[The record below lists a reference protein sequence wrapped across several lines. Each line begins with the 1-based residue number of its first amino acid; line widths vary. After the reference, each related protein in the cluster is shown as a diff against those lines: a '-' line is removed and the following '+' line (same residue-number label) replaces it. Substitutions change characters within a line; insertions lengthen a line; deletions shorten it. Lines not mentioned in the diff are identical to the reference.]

1 MSLSKLLMK
10 NRFLSLIL
18 VFAFVIS
25 SCSIEINQ
33 PTFVTP
39 SSPLGATPIVISSPA
54 STLGPNTVTKTQI
67 PITWAPLN
75 LSARLVYIIGTL
87 VDNVPSLQIQILNLV
102 TGEVTTIFDVP
113 EDSRLYYITVSPDN
127 TQLLMSYSPSPG
139 GKRVAQGI
147 YIMPLDGS
155 RPPRL
160 LFTPPTKEDDY
171 TEVEWSPDGKYI
183 YFTHVNFDIPLEP
196 GQVYPLYEIYR
207 MAFPDGQPEKIVEKA
222 YWPRLSSDSA
232 SLVYVSVDLFSLQ
245 NKLYVANADGRN
257 AREVVLTSP
266 LPPDFKD
273 APIFS
278 ADGQSIIFS
287 APVSAQSYQPN
298 WVDKLMGVR
307 IAKAHSN
314 LTSDWWSVPV
324 SGGSITQLTNIQS
337 SNLFA
342 SFAPDNKHIASHS
355 SDGIFVMNPD
365 GSEVTMLIP
374 NPQAVP
380 GTIRW
385 IP

>member
-1 MSLSKLLMK
+1 MK
-10 NRFLSLIL
+10 NHFLCWIL
-18 VFAFVIS
+18 ALAIS

-33 PTFVTP
+33 PTLVTP
-39 SSPLGATPIVISSPA
+39 SSQLEAIPTVVASPA
-54 STLGPNTVTKTQI
+54 STLGPNIVTKTQI
-67 PITWAPLN
+67 PTTWAALK
-75 LSARLVYIIGTL
+75 LSGRLVYVNHIV
-87 VDNVPSLQIQILNLV
+87 VDNIFRSQVQILNLV
-102 TGEVTTIFDVP
+102 TGEITTIFDAP
-113 EDSRLYYITVSPDN
+113 QDSQLYYIAVSPDN
-127 TQLLMSYSPSPG
+127 TQLIMSYSPPSG
-139 GKRVAQGI
+139 DNSVEQGI

-155 RPPRL
+155 QPPRL
-160 LFTPPTKEDDY
+160 LFMPPTKEDDY

-207 MAFPDGQPEKIVEKA
+207 MAFPDGQPEKIAEKA

-232 SLVYVSVDLFSLQ
+232 SIVYVSVDLFSLQ
-245 NKLYVANADGRN
+245 NKLYLADADGRN

-278 ADGQSIIFS
+278 ADGQSILFS
-287 APVSAQSYQPN
+287 APVSVQSYQPN
-298 WVDKLMGVR
+298 WIDKLMGVR
-307 IAKAHSN
+307 IVKAHSN
-314 LTSDWWSVPV
+314 LTSDWWSVPI

-355 SDGIFVMNPD
+355 SDSIFVMNPD